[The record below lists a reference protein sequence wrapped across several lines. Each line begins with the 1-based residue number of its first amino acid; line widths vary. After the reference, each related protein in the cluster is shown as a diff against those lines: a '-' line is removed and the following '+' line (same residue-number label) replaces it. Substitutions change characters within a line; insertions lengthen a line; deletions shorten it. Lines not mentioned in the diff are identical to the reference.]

1 MKLLVLLS
9 SLLFT
14 ALFVPLANAG
24 VEETSRET
32 DTHIIHFNL
41 FNSSMLSPEIAKQ
54 YNLKRSKYYAILNIS
69 VQEKDEQGNKSVPVL
84 LQGTAS
90 NIVQQQRKLEFKQ
103 IDEGDAIY
111 YLSVFRISNDD
122 LLTFDIKIRT
132 TADSPG
138 YDLSFKR
145 RVYVEL

>member
-1 MKLLVLLS
+1 V
-9 SLLFT
+9 
-14 ALFVPLANAG
+14 ANAG

>member
-1 MKLLVLLS
+1 MKLLALLS

-32 DTHIIHFNL
+32 ATHIIHFNL
-41 FNSSMLSPEIAKQ
+41 FNSSLLSPEIAKK
-54 YNLKRSKYYAILNIS
+54 YNLKRSNYYAILNIS

-145 RVYVEL
+145 RVYVGP